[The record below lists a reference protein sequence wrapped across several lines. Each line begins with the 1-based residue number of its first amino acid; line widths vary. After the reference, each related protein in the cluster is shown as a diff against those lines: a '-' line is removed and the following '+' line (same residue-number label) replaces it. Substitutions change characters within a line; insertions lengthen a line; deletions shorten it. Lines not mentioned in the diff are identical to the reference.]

1 MEWIPRRGAL
11 DALALLVVFSGSV
24 LAQQPASQQRG
35 RMKDVLRSVSQ
46 EIRKSFYDPGM
57 RGLDWEGLTNEAR
70 EKIERAQ
77 STSEMLTAI
86 FALVDK
92 LKDSHTVFL
101 PPDRPV
107 KPLFGFEAQAFGE
120 EVRISR
126 LKEGGRADRAGLLPG
141 DRILSINGY
150 AVDRGSIDLAMLFW
164 RVLRPVAVMEID
176 FVRGTDSPRKVRVEA
191 EIKQKALITDL
202 TSVETV
208 YALIREAERHKETFL
223 YSVDA
228 DGVAYLGLPS
238 FSVDTDFLGR
248 VVGKV
253 KRSRATVV
261 DLRGNLGGARDSV
274 VHFTGY
280 FCDKPDTI
288 AEVVGRSKTE
298 PLTVKP
304 RSPRLPGPLVVLVDS
319 QSASAAEV
327 FARHVQRTG
336 RGVVIGDRTAG
347 RATLAQI
354 VSMSHGVDTV
364 MFYGVEV
371 AVGRIVFPGNE
382 ELEGRGVTP
391 NGNCVPT
398 SEDQRKGRDPCL
410 KLAMSEARK
419 ALGVS
424 ETSGN
429 P

>member
-1 MEWIPRRGAL
+1 
-11 DALALLVVFSGSV
+11 
-24 LAQQPASQQRG
+24 
-35 RMKDVLRSVSQ
+35 
-46 EIRKSFYDPGM
+46 
-57 RGLDWEGLTNEAR
+57 
-70 EKIERAQ
+70 
-77 STSEMLTAI
+77 
-86 FALVDK
+86 
-92 LKDSHTVFL
+92 
-101 PPDRPV
+101 
-107 KPLFGFEAQAFGE
+107 
-120 EVRISR
+120 
-126 LKEGGRADRAGLLPG
+126 
-141 DRILSINGY
+141 
-150 AVDRGSIDLAMLFW
+150 
-164 RVLRPVAVMEID
+164 
-176 FVRGTDSPRKVRVEA
+176 
-191 EIKQKALITDL
+191 
-202 TSVETV
+202 V
-208 YALIREAERHKETFL
+208 YALVREAERQKETFL
-223 YSVDA
+223 YNVDG

-238 FSVDTDFLGR
+238 FSVDPDFLGR

-280 FCDKPDTI
+280 FSDKADTI

-298 PLTVKP
+298 PLAVKP
-304 RSPRLPGPLVVLVDS
+304 RQPRLTGPLVVLVDS
-319 QSASAAEV
+319 QSASASEV

-347 RATLAQI
+347 RATLAQF

-391 NGNCVPT
+391 NGSCVPT
-398 SEDQRKGRDPCL
+398 SEDQREGRDPCL
-410 KLAMSEARK
+410 GLAMSEARK

>member
-1 MEWIPRRGAL
+1 MKWIQWQRWLRVLG
-11 DALALLVVFSGSV
+11 LLSVSAGSV
-24 LAQQPASQQRG
+24 LAQQPVGQQRG
-35 RMKDVLRSVSQ
+35 RMKDVLRNVSQ

-70 EKIERAQ
+70 AKIDKAQ
-77 STSEMLTAI
+77 STSDMLTAI

-92 LKDSHTVFL
+92 LQDSHTVFL

-107 KPLFGFEAQAFGE
+107 KVLFGFEAQAFGE
-120 EVRISR
+120 EVRISH

-150 AVDRGSIDLAMLFW
+150 GVDRASIDLAMLFW

-191 EIKQKALITDL
+191 EVKQKALITDL

-208 YALIREAERHKETFL
+208 YALVREAERHKETFL
-223 YSVDA
+223 YNVDA
-228 DGVAYLGLPS
+228 DGIAYLGLPS
-238 FSVDTDFLGR
+238 FSVDPDFLGR

-261 DLRGNLGGARDSV
+261 DLRGNLGGAKDSV

-280 FCDKPDTI
+280 FSDKPDTI

-298 PLTVKP
+298 PLAVKP
-304 RSPRLPGPLVVLVDS
+304 RQPRLTGPLVVLVDS
-319 QSASAAEV
+319 QSASASEV

-347 RATLAQI
+347 RATLAQF

-391 NGNCVPT
+391 NANCVPT
-398 SEDQRKGRDPCL
+398 SEDQREGRDPCL
-410 KLAMSEARK
+410 ELAMSEARK
-419 ALGVS
+419 ALTPS
-424 ETSGN
+424 ATSGN